1 MLSVFLLTGKNFY
14 FGGQEIFH
22 FLPNFFFIERLSPP
36 FFLPPWD
43 PGPAGMN
50 KLTGR
55 WGSINMFLGEFTIQP
70 TLIFRK
76 PCLH

>member
-22 FLPNFFFIERLSPP
+22 FLPNFFFIERLSPLSP
-36 FFLPPWD
+36 RHPR
-43 PGPAGMN
+43 PAGMN
-50 KLTGR
+50 KLTGE

-70 TLIFRK
+70 TLIFPK
-76 PCLH
+76 PSLH

>member
-1 MLSVFLLTGKNFY
+1 MLSVFLLMGKNFY

-22 FLPNFFFIERLSPP
+22 FLPNFFFIEPLS
-36 FFLPPWD
+36 LPSPRH

-50 KLTGR
+50 KLTGG
-55 WGSINMFLGEFTIQP
+55 WGSINMFLGEFSIHP
-70 TLIFRK
+70 TRIFRK